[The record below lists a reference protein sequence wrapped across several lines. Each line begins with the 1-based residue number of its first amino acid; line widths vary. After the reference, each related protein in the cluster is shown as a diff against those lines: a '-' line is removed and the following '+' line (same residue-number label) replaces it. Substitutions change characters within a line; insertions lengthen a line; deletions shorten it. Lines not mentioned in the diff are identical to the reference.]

1 MTVPIDSLATRALV
15 GNDAGWL
22 LAFHTEDEQGE
33 LSEDPLEIGS
43 EDYYASIA
51 ASLPSALEGGVYT
64 VSIESLLDEHY
75 TKIKQGMIARL
86 FLYWRDT
93 NTTAAGYLRNLS
105 GLTTLGAGVR
115 SEQLDDYLV
124 AELAVVSKKRRL
136 GDRRYEVELTL
147 RERVY
152 ERLSARN
159 RAAVAD
165 RAIGPAL
172 DALFESF
179 GIPYSRYELHD
190 LPADVAAP
198 LRAGTSGVNLLNELA
213 DRLES
218 ATGNYGRGMLI
229 IRDGVLHVGTRPIPV
244 EGEDEPSIVLTVG
257 GGLIETTRLEPVVTD
272 KNADPTKDPPTRQQ
286 FQLTLKGR
294 PDIKPGS
301 VVAFDPPPGDDDVS
315 ATPFASVVPSLGD
328 ISPYNKLELYV
339 QSVMHQ
345 LSRTKGFVTTVT
357 GVSVDDDAWDHQTA
371 LAGTKVSEEEPRP
384 ADSPITDA
392 AHAVLE
398 SVHRVLGGRANTD
411 VGEVRAAITSSDD
424 QRASQTLRVWEG
436 LVADDGAP
444 NAARRLAIARPS
456 GTPSPAMPYA
466 SPFAWGKCGLV
477 LPRYPGTRVVVT
489 HRDQRADDAIDIGAL
504 WESAHGPDSKAG
516 DWWLILPVGVD
527 DAARESIDDKAVP
540 TEHGGKVTQDLIDA
554 DGNRV
559 IEVGELTIRVGRDA
573 LAAAGTRP
581 ARPSETDGV
590 RIEHTGGGSSIVM
603 HADGRIEIRTQD
615 KDITIDAGAGAI
627 NLKATSVDVAVTSA
641 MNVR

>member
-1 MTVPIDSLATRALV
+1 
-15 GNDAGWL
+15 
-22 LAFHTEDEQGE
+22 
-33 LSEDPLEIGS
+33 
-43 EDYYASIA
+43 
-51 ASLPSALEGGVYT
+51 
-64 VSIESLLDEHY
+64 
-75 TKIKQGMIARL
+75 
-86 FLYWRDT
+86 
-93 NTTAAGYLRNLS
+93 

-136 GDRRYEVELTL
+136 GDRRYEVELAL

-159 RAAVAD
+159 RTAVAD

-218 ATGNYGRGMLI
+218 ATGNYGRGMLL
-229 IRDGVLHVGTRPIPV
+229 IRDGVLHVGTRRIPV

-424 QRASQTLRVWEG
+424 QRTSQTLRVWEG

-466 SPFAWGKCGLV
+466 SPFAWGKC
-477 LPRYPGTRVVVT
+477 
-489 HRDQRADDAIDIGAL
+489 
-504 WESAHGPDSKAG
+504 
-516 DWWLILPVGVD
+516 
-527 DAARESIDDKAVP
+527 
-540 TEHGGKVTQDLIDA
+540 
-554 DGNRV
+554 
-559 IEVGELTIRVGRDA
+559 
-573 LAAAGTRP
+573 
-581 ARPSETDGV
+581 
-590 RIEHTGGGSSIVM
+590 
-603 HADGRIEIRTQD
+603 
-615 KDITIDAGAGAI
+615 
-627 NLKATSVDVAVTSA
+627 
-641 MNVR
+641 